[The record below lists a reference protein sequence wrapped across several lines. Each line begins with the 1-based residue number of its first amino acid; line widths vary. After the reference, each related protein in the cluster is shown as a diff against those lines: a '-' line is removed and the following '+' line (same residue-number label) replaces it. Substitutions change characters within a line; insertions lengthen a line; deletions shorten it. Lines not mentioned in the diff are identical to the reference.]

1 MNRISGLLFGFAAVV
16 LGFSLE
22 AQAQRKLTFISKL
35 DKFDLNLSGSRGD
48 VNGQPANLS
57 TLKDLLP
64 LLSKP
69 LGETCPAF
77 KRPPEITVKEGDKAR
92 TVYVEEGVISDG
104 KGCTLVAGE
113 GLYYFPVHKDFLIG
127 PKKDSILLRSPV
139 KIFIQ
144 GKKVLEMRKVG
155 DSWVSD
161 TPDLLVNWDFIS
173 DLEHSLEDF
182 SVRLRVQAGIGKDK
196 PKMIIDNGGQQLEFT
211 KVTNVMWAL
220 KKPGQGWLTASDE
233 WSRWG
238 DFELS
243 KLEDRFAEEIRAVLA
258 AKEVEQKK
266 SLLAKFESA
275 WTRNLRDMYIK
286 LAVNENEDE
295 SIRFNA
301 LKRLKSKP
309 SLEVAGAMVRILEGS
324 THDDI
329 RNEAGVILKL
339 NFPKGPKFKS
349 GDTPEDRQKALDFW
363 RNWWQ
368 QKSKGP

>member
-1 MNRISGLLFGFAAVV
+1 MATVAISLSAFT
-16 LGFSLE
+16 SPR
-22 AQAQRKLTFISKL
+22 AQAQRKLTLISKS
-35 DKFDLNLSGSRGD
+35 DKFDLILNGGRGE
-48 VNGQPANLS
+48 VNGQPANIS
-57 TLKDLLP
+57 AMRDLLP

-77 KRPPEITVKEGDKAR
+77 KKPPEITVKEGEKERAI
-92 TVYVEEGVISDG
+92 YVEQGVISDG
-104 KGCTLVAGE
+104 KGCTFVAGE
-113 GLYYFPVHKDFLIG
+113 GLFYFPVHKDFLIG
-127 PKKDSILLRSPV
+127 PKKDSIRLRSPV
-139 KIFIQ
+139 KIFLQ
-144 GKKVLEMRKVG
+144 GKKVLEIRKVG
-155 DSWVSD
+155 ENWISD
-161 TPDLLVNWDFIS
+161 TPELLVNWDFIS

-182 SVRLRVQAGIGKDK
+182 TVRVRVQAGIGKDK

-220 KKPGQGWLTASDE
+220 KKPGQSWLTASDD

-243 KLEDRFAEEIRAVLA
+243 KLEDRFAEDIRAVLA
-258 AKEVEQKK
+258 SKDAEEKK
-266 SLLAKFESA
+266 ARLAKFETG

-286 LAVNENEDE
+286 LAVNESEDE

-309 SLEVAGAMVRILEGS
+309 SLEVAGAMVQILEGS
-324 THDDI
+324 TNDDL
-329 RNEAGVILKL
+329 RDEAGVILKL

-349 GDTPEDRQKALDFW
+349 SDPPEDRQKALDFW